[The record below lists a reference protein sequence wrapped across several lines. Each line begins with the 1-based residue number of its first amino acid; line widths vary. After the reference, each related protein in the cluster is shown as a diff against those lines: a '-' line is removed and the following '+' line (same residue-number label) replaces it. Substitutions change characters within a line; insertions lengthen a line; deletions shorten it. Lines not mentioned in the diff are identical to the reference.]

1 MALSP
6 GFTASESRNYHAPGL
21 VEHWLIIKTKTEDD
35 LTIPINNKGEKA
47 IRCQLFKRWIAE
59 LHCLTLTRLDSDLCG
74 R

>member
-6 GFTASESRNYHAPGL
+6 DFTASESRNYHAPGL

-47 IRCQLFKRWIAE
+47 IRCQLFKR
-59 LHCLTLTRLDSDLCG
+59 
-74 R
+74 